1 MPARLIPLFPLNMVV
16 FPRTRLPLH
25 IFEERYKEMIG
36 NAIRDH
42 SEFGVVLAKEEGI
55 VSAGCTVMVE
65 KVLETYPDGRMDIL
79 TRGLRRFEIVEL
91 SAEKEYLQ
99 AEVSFFDDDDDDA
112 PAPAELRHQ
121 ALSNYR
127 AMSGLAASKGR
138 GEPDLEDPQLSFQL
152 AQALP
157 DLDFLHGLLARR
169 SETSRLKELN
179 HYLAEYIPRQR
190 RIEHMKHLAPTN
202 GFGGGPAG
210 L

>member
-1 MPARLIPLFPLNMVV
+1 MPARLIPLFPLQVVV

-36 NAIRDH
+36 DAIRDH
-42 SEFGVVLAKEEGI
+42 SEFGVVLAKQQGI
-55 VSAGCTVMVE
+55 VGAGCTVMVE

-91 SAEKEYLQ
+91 SGEKAYLQ
-99 AEVSFFDDDDDDA
+99 AEVSFFDDEDPA
-112 PAPAELRHQ
+112 PAPAELREQ

-127 AMSGLAASKGR
+127 DLSGLAASQGR

-169 SETSRLKELN
+169 SETSRLKDLN
-179 HYLAEYIPRQR
+179 HYLAGYIPRQR
-190 RIEHMKHLAPTN
+190 RIERVKHLAPTN
-202 GFGGGPAG
+202 GFGRGTAE